1 MLLKIVN
8 VDRKID
14 LNKLL
19 YPSFILPLVEMNT
32 ITNELFKRWGYCK
45 NLKIRKDN
53 GNIVIA
59 HEEKRCIEY
68 ADEILGLWFDI
79 DRYRKDVSK
88 NYQELI
94 EGMIETHGK
103 IGIATSSN
111 DDVEIF
117 SSIFL
122 SRATDFHRNTVRWL
136 RNAFS
141 MFENINRIAYLD
153 NLDSILTSVGN
164 SFQIKQWVAV
174 LRDYLNLRNAIR
186 CEIDIQSIKSRLLRM
201 KFVGPKVTYA
211 YILFILKNTSYAPID
226 RNFLEFLKRF
236 SVTRPLIGAI
246 PQKRLCMVYTCE
258 HCTYKKVCTLYRVRS
273 AFGHMSGWLQTMAYL
288 HVKTLCNTGGCNICR
303 LRDQCLIVK

>member
-1 MLLKIVN
+1 MLLKIINVN
-8 VDRKID
+8 RKID

-19 YPSFILPLVEMNT
+19 YPSFILPLIEMNT

-53 GNIVIA
+53 GNIVIV

-79 DRYRKDVSK
+79 DKHRKDVGK

-94 EGMIETHGK
+94 EGMIEMHGE

-136 RNAFS
+136 RNALS
-141 MFENINRIAYLD
+141 MFEDLNRIPYLD

-164 SFQIKQWVAV
+164 SFQIKQWITV

-186 CEIDIQSIKSRLLRM
+186 CEIDIQNIKSRLLRM
-201 KFVGPKVTYA
+201 KFVGPKVAYA

-236 SVTRPLIGAI
+236 SVTRPLIGAV

-258 HCTYKKVCTLYRVRS
+258 HCTYKKVCTLYRVRD
-273 AFGHMSGWLQTMAYL
+273 AFSRMSGWLQTMAYL
-288 HVKTLCNTGGCNICR
+288 HVKTLCNAKGCNICR